1 MLNIDPY
8 TYYLVVWLITLGL
21 AVAFGFLL
29 GIILNERRPLQS
41 LQPKRKSTWIRP

>member
-8 TYYLVVWLITLGL
+8 TYHLAVWLITLGL

-29 GIILNERRPLQS
+29 GTILNERRPLQP
-41 LQPKRKSTWIRP
+41 LQPKRKSPWVRP